1 MIPTSQEELRARW
14 EVLWGR
20 GQELKE
26 RQERLLSTL
35 DAMDPEAGERA
46 LDQLAADRQAH
57 ERDVRQLRSQMAQG
71 GSDF

>member
-1 MIPTSQEELRARW
+1 MIPSGQEELRARW

-35 DAMDPEAGERA
+35 DGMDAEAGESA
-46 LDQLAADRQAH
+46 LDQLAADRQVH
-57 ERDVRQLRSQMAQG
+57 ERDVRQLRAQMAQNG
-71 GSDF
+71 TDF